1 MCFYYYLHYHHI
13 PPCMRDIEYAI
24 HYNFCA
30 DATYST
36 IAAHLEPD
44 RGRAIGGTS
53 VLSMMLQ
60 TSAFLPSHSAIHPC
74 ETLLYGPDHQPQDYD
89 PVTGQAINNTAA
101 GNAPSGNNHSHG
113 TASSSSSNNN
123 NNNNYYYYNN
133 SCIASPTN
141 TASSSSATVFD
152 YNDPCATGGCL
163 FSQGCGSGQCRL
175 EQLGG
180 RWVCCRCR
188 RGGNTFRWCA
198 HPMRRVPDT
207 LCYHQVCLG
216 CRADQG
222 DSGQGQSS

>member
-36 IAAHLEPD
+36 IAAHLSP
-44 RGRAIGGTS
+44 
-53 VLSMMLQ
+53 
-60 TSAFLPSHSAIHPC
+60 
-74 ETLLYGPDHQPQDYD
+74 
-89 PVTGQAINNTAA
+89 TGEEQSINNTAA
-101 GNAPSGNNHSHG
+101 SNASSANNHSHG
-113 TASSSSSNNN
+113 TASRSSSSSNNN
-123 NNNNYYYYNN
+123 YYN
-133 SCIASPTN
+133 SSSLTSPTN

-163 FSQGCGSGQCRL
+163 VSQGCGSGQCRL

-222 DSGQGQSS
+222 GSGQGQSS

>member
-24 HYNFCA
+24 HYNFCS

-36 IAAHLEPD
+36 LAAHL
-44 RGRAIGGTS
+44 S
-53 VLSMMLQ
+53 Q
-60 TSAFLPSHSAIHPC
+60 TGEEQLVQHPC

-89 PVTGQAINNTAA
+89 PVTGQAINHSAT
-101 GNAPSGNNHSHG
+101 GNNHNRHGHSHSSG
-113 TASSSSSNNN
+113 TTSSSNN
-123 NNNNYYYYNN
+123 
-133 SCIASPTN
+133 STTS
-141 TASSSSATVFD
+141 TAGSETVFD

-163 FSQGCGSGQCRL
+163 YSPGCGSGQCRL

-188 RGGNTFRWCA
+188 RGGNSFRWCA

-207 LCYHQVCLG
+207 LCYHTVCLG
-216 CRADQG
+216 CWADQG
-222 DSGQGQSS
+222 DSGQQGGGGA